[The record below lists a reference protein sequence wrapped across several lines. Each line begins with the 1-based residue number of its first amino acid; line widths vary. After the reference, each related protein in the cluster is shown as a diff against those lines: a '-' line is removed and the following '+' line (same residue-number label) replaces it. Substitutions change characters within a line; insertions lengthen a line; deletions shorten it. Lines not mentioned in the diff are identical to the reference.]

1 MRTQVLST
9 SRDRAMAQSDQFTN
23 GIPPV
28 PVFRS
33 RPYFRKKALK
43 NRVGRHDFDH
53 EPKLRR
59 SVHPANLIAW
69 RDISS
74 LCACPL
80 VSRDILTID
89 RKSVV
94 SGKSVSVRVNLGGRR
109 VLKQKKTQ

>member
-80 VSRDILTID
+80 VSRDILTILVRID
-89 RKSVV
+89 GHVV
-94 SGKSVSVRVNLGGRR
+94 KADPTSRHKVSKYG
-109 VLKQKKTQ
+109 